1 MRGDQR
7 SEANPDPHY
16 LPRAGPTTSIGRGVH
31 CVIDQ
36 ILEGYVL
43 EVTGRIAMRPRMVQ
57 EGGVASGRKDSRRNR
72 LGSALAM
79 VLREAVTKDHDGRVR
94 PLSAVG
100 HCIQRAAVRF
110 EKSALLGPCAFLAR
124 SQRQHIT
131 PRTIH

>member
-7 SEANPDPHY
+7 SEANSNPHY

-43 EVTGRIAMRPRMVQ
+43 QVAGRIAMRPRMIE

-79 VLREAVTKDHDGRVR
+79 VLREAFTKDHDGRVR
-94 PLSAVG
+94 PFSAIG
-100 HCIQRAAVRF
+100 HCIERAAIRF
-110 EKSALLGPCAFLAR
+110 EKSALLGPCSFLSS
-124 SQRQHIT
+124 SQR
-131 PRTIH
+131 